1 MRNTKR
7 ELPLFSMY
15 DHTGMERHLEE
26 MAVQGW
32 MLEKTT
38 GFGWVYRRCEARR
51 VRYAVTYFPKASAYE
66 PGPSEDKQIFQDY
79 CAQAGWELVSDAAQ
93 RQIFRTEAENPLP
106 IETDAAIQVDNI
118 HRAMKRSFLPSHFA
132 LMAVSLLWAGLL
144 GWRLMTDPI
153 GLLSSNSNLFT
164 AFCWTIVLALS
175 LLEVGGYFLWHRRAK
190 AAAMRDGSF
199 TPTRSH
205 RRLQAVMLVVVLM
218 ALAVWLLAS
227 ALDSGR
233 TLAFAL
239 AGLLHVMILV
249 ALVNL
254 LTRFLK
260 RRKVSARTNRT
271 VTLVSA
277 VVLSSLSLVL
287 MGYGIFRMIDHGWF
301 GEHQGADT
309 YTFHGLTWDVYRDP
323 LPLTVEDLMD
333 IDTSDSYSYEW
344 RDDSSVL
351 LANLEATQHARLDV
365 PEPIPELDYQI
376 ILVKLPLFYSLCR
389 DSFLSRAARH
399 NDQMPPEYW
408 DEYRLTDF
416 PAWDAQSVYQLYRAG
431 EPCDRY
437 LVCWPDR
444 ILQIDF
450 NWTPTAKQAAL
461 AAEKLRAI

>member
-93 RQIFRTEAENPLP
+93 MQIFRTEAENPLP

-175 LLEVGGYFLWHRRAK
+175 LLEVI
-190 AAAMRDGSF
+190 S
-199 TPTRSH
+199 
-205 RRLQAVMLVVVLM
+205 V
-218 ALAVWLLAS
+218 
-227 ALDSGR
+227 
-233 TLAFAL
+233 
-239 AGLLHVMILV
+239 
-249 ALVNL
+249 
-254 LTRFLK
+254 RF
-260 RRKVSARTNRT
+260 
-271 VTLVSA
+271 
-277 VVLSSLSLVL
+277 
-287 MGYGIFRMIDHGWF
+287 
-301 GEHQGADT
+301 
-309 YTFHGLTWDVYRDP
+309 
-323 LPLTVEDLMD
+323 VE
-333 IDTSDSYSYEW
+333 I
-344 RDDSSVL
+344 
-351 LANLEATQHARLDV
+351 
-365 PEPIPELDYQI
+365 
-376 ILVKLPLFYSLCR
+376 
-389 DSFLSRAARH
+389 
-399 NDQMPPEYW
+399 
-408 DEYRLTDF
+408 
-416 PAWDAQSVYQLYRAG
+416 
-431 EPCDRY
+431 
-437 LVCWPDR
+437 
-444 ILQIDF
+444 
-450 NWTPTAKQAAL
+450 
-461 AAEKLRAI
+461 

>member
-1 MRNTKR
+1 
-7 ELPLFSMY
+7 
-15 DHTGMERHLEE
+15 
-26 MAVQGW
+26 
-32 MLEKTT
+32 
-38 GFGWVYRRCEARR
+38 
-51 VRYAVTYFPKASAYE
+51 
-66 PGPSEDKQIFQDY
+66 
-79 CAQAGWELVSDAAQ
+79 
-93 RQIFRTEAENPLP
+93 
-106 IETDAAIQVDNI
+106 
-118 HRAMKRSFLPSHFA
+118 
-132 LMAVSLLWAGLL
+132 
-144 GWRLMTDPI
+144 
-153 GLLSSNSNLFT
+153 
-164 AFCWTIVLALS
+164 
-175 LLEVGGYFLWHRRAK
+175 
-190 AAAMRDGSF
+190 
-199 TPTRSH
+199 
-205 RRLQAVMLVVVLM
+205 
-218 ALAVWLLAS
+218 
-227 ALDSGR
+227 
-233 TLAFAL
+233 
-239 AGLLHVMILV
+239 
-249 ALVNL
+249 
-254 LTRFLK
+254 
-260 RRKVSARTNRT
+260 
-271 VTLVSA
+271 
-277 VVLSSLSLVL
+277 
-287 MGYGIFRMIDHGWF
+287 MIDHGWF

-333 IDTSDSYSYEW
+333 IDASDSYSYEW